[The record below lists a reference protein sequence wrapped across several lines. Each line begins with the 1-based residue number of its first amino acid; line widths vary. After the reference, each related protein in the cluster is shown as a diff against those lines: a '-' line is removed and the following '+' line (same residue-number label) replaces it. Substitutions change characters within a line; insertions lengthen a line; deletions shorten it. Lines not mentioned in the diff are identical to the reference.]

1 MRRFSLTLISVF
13 LVCAAMAQ
21 TRNYQSADSVISIVD
36 AINNADGT
44 IYIYQSAAI
53 DAIVAPNQVGGSEE
67 RASESS
73 SATKSNVGYRI
84 QVFSDNNMR
93 SAKSNAEHR
102 KRLIEQARPEWRTYI
117 TFESPYWRVRV
128 GDFRSQTEADA
139 AMRELKA
146 SFPSMAPDMKLVR
159 ERIK

>member
-1 MRRFSLTLISVF
+1 
-13 LVCAAMAQ
+13 MAQ
-21 TRNYQSADSVISIVD
+21 IRNTMSADSVVSIVD

-44 IYIYQSAAI
+44 IYIYQSAAL
-53 DAIVAPNQVGGSEE
+53 DAIVAPNQGISSDE
-67 RASESS
+67 RTSESS
-73 SATKSNVGYRI
+73 SAARSNVGYRI

-146 SFPSMAPDMKLVR
+146 SFPSMAADMKLVR